1 MISVNRFS
9 RVALFCALLLPTLPL
24 MAAQHEGMAMDGQQA
39 PAISRYTLHGEVV
52 SWRQDVSCSPIRPLR
67 P

>member
-39 PAISRYTLHGEVV
+39 PATSRYTLPGEVV
-52 SWRQDVSCSPIRPLR
+52 
-67 P
+67 